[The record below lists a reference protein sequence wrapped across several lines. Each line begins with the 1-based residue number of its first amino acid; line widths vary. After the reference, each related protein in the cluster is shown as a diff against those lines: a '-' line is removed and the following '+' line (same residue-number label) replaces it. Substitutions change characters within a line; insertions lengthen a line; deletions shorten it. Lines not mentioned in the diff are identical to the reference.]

1 MMPGVSEM
9 RRRAGTLRLYSPFL
23 AAPAFALYVLF
34 FLLPAVIGFWFAFTD
49 WNMYLSKVSFNGLA
63 NFRRMFADSIS
74 GLAVRNTLLFSV
86 LTTAGKNVIGLGLAL
101 ALNRALRT
109 RNALRAVFFAPSV
122 LSYIVIGLLFSSIL
136 HPDGL
141 LNASLRA
148 VGLGALAQSWLGTRA
163 TVMYAVSAVEIWQ
176 WSGFHMAI
184 YLAGLQGIPRE
195 LGEAATIDGAR
206 PLRTFFSLTLPL
218 IIATFN
224 VNLVLSLI
232 GGFKVFEMVFILTN
246 GGPGTA
252 SEVISTQIYRAFG
265 NGEWGYGTAMNL
277 VLFLFITLIALTV
290 VNLLRRRE
298 VEL

>member
-1 MMPGVSEM
+1 M
-9 RRRAGTLRLYSPFL
+9 RRRTLRLYNPL
-23 AAPAFALYVLF
+23 LVAPGFALYLVF
-34 FLLPAVIGFWFAFTD
+34 FLVPAAIGFWFAFTS
-49 WNMYLSKVSFNGLA
+49 WNMYVPGVPFNGLA

-74 GLAVRNTLLFSV
+74 ALAIRNTLIFSV
-86 LTTAGKNVIGLGLAL
+86 VTTAGKNILGLGLAL
-101 ALNRALRT
+101 ALNRALRS

-141 LNASLRA
+141 LNAFLRS
-148 VGLGALAQSWLGTRA
+148 VGLSSLTRSWLATRSL
-163 TVMYAVSAVEIWQ
+163 VMYTISAVEIWQ

-184 YLAGLQGIPRE
+184 YLAGLQSIPRE
-195 LGEAATIDGAR
+195 FGEAVLIDGAGPVR
-206 PLRTFFSLTLPL
+206 KFFSLTMPL

-252 SEVISTQIYRAFG
+252 SEVINTQIYRAFG

-277 VLFLFITLIALTV
+277 VLFIFITLLALTV
-290 VNLLRRRE
+290 LNLLRRRE

>member
-1 MMPGVSEM
+1 MAA
-9 RRRAGTLRLYSPFL
+9 RRRALRLYNPLLVAPGFL
-23 AAPAFALYVLF
+23 LYVVF
-34 FLLPAVIGFWFAFTD
+34 FLVPVVIGFYFAFTN
-49 WNMYLSKVSFNGLA
+49 WNMYLPAVDWNGLA
-63 NFRRMFADSIS
+63 NFRRMFADRIS
-74 GLAVRNTLLFSV
+74 ALAIRNTFVFSV
-86 LTTAGKNVIGLGLAL
+86 VTTVGKNLVGLGLAL
-101 ALNRALRT
+101 ALNQALRT
-109 RNALRAVFFAPSV
+109 RNVLRALFFTPSV

-141 LNASLRA
+141 LNAFLRT
-148 VGLGALAQSWLGTRA
+148 VGLSSLTRSWLATRSL
-163 TVMYAVSAVEIWQ
+163 VMFTISAVEIWQ

-184 YLAGLQGIPRE
+184 YLAGLQSIPRE
-195 LGEAATIDGAR
+195 YGEAVLIDGAGPVR
-206 PLRTFFSLTLPL
+206 KFFSLTMPL

-232 GGFKVFEMVFILTN
+232 GGFKVFELVFILTN

-252 SEVISTQIYRAFG
+252 SEVINTQIYRAFG

-290 VNLLRRRE
+290 LNLLRRRE

>member
-1 MMPGVSEM
+1 MYNPLLVAPG
-9 RRRAGTLRLYSPFL
+9 L
-23 AAPAFALYVLF
+23 ALYVIF
-34 FLLPAVIGFWFAFTD
+34 FLVPVVIGFWFAFTN
-49 WNMYLSKVSFNGLA
+49 WNMYLPGASFNGLD
-63 NFRRMFADSIS
+63 NFRRMFTDKIS
-74 GLAVRNTLLFSV
+74 ALAIRNTLVFSV
-86 LTTAGKNVIGLGLAL
+86 VTTIGKNALGLGLAL
-101 ALNRALRT
+101 ALNRALRS

-141 LNASLRA
+141 LNNFLG
-148 VGLGALAQSWLGTRA
+148 VIGLGGVAQSWLATRSI
-163 TVMYAVSAVEIWQ
+163 VMYTISAVEIWQ

-184 YLAGLQGIPRE
+184 YLAGLQSIPKE
-195 LGEAATIDGAR
+195 FGEAALIDGAG
-206 PLRTFFSLTLPL
+206 PLRKFFSLTLPL

-252 SEVISTQIYRAFG
+252 SEVINTQIYRAFG

-277 VLFLFITLIALTV
+277 VLFAFITVIALTV
-290 VNLLRRRE
+290 LNLLRRRE

>member
-1 MMPGVSEM
+1 MAA
-9 RRRAGTLRLYSPFL
+9 RRRALRLYNPLLVAPGFL
-23 AAPAFALYVLF
+23 LYVVF
-34 FLLPAVIGFWFAFTD
+34 FLVPVVIGFYFAFTN
-49 WNMYLSKVSFNGLA
+49 WNMYLPAVDWNGLA
-63 NFRRMFADSIS
+63 NFRRMFADRIS
-74 GLAVRNTLLFSV
+74 ALAIRNTFVFSV
-86 LTTAGKNVIGLGLAL
+86 VTTVGKNLVGLGLAL
-101 ALNRALRT
+101 ALNQALRT
-109 RNALRAVFFAPSV
+109 RNVLRALFFAPSV

-141 LNASLRA
+141 LNAFLRT
-148 VGLGALAQSWLGTRA
+148 VGLSSLTRSWLATRSL
-163 TVMYAVSAVEIWQ
+163 VMFTISAVEIWQ

-184 YLAGLQGIPRE
+184 YLAGLQSIPRE
-195 LGEAATIDGAR
+195 YGEAVLIDGAGPVR
-206 PLRTFFSLTLPL
+206 KFFSLTMPL

-232 GGFKVFEMVFILTN
+232 GGFKVFELVFILTN

-252 SEVISTQIYRAFG
+252 SEVINTQIYRAFG

-290 VNLLRRRE
+290 LNLLRRRE